1 MGKTSHGSHHHVGY
15 LAGQNMLLNP
25 KALIP
30 ILLLALGSSYSH
42 DFLKALGDPEKMVQN
57 LWNEDAEDHL
67 DHRCFL

>member
-1 MGKTSHGSHHHVGY
+1 MGKTSHGSHHRVGY

-57 LWNEDAEDHL
+57 L
-67 DHRCFL
+67 